1 VGAASYRLYNCRRCG
16 LQVPICRAC
25 DHGNQYCDLGCAD
38 EARAET
44 LRRAGRRYQRTPAGA
59 RRHAARQR
67 SWRARRKQEVTHH
80 GWPEGVPVR
89 SATLLVVL
97 VLSARQAADVA
108 TVTPTVTL
116 PLCCHFCGRRLPPFA
131 RLGPLRG

>member
-1 VGAASYRLYNCRRCG
+1 MGAASYRLYNCRRCG

-80 GWPEGVPVR
+80 GWPEGVR